1 MMHLV
6 RIGTGVCDVLVSEQ
20 VIEVLTDWSSA
31 KGPKKAMLSF
41 LRESVP
47 LGGAQEGNR
56 TVCKI
61 LRPGSLKLAEFRKGE
76 RRGTKIRVIWFYGD
90 EQVKRQV
97 VCVRAFPKNDEET
110 PPAEIPEAVALRE
123 QFFAARAEGTL
134 TIEDL
139 PSPRR

>member
-1 MMHLV
+1 MDLV
-6 RIGTGVCDVLVSEQ
+6 RIGTGVWEVLVSGQ
-20 VIEVLTDWSSA
+20 VIDVLTDWSSA

-47 LGGAQEGNR
+47 LGGPQEGNR
-56 TVCKI
+56 TVCKV

-90 EQVKRQV
+90 EARRQI

-110 PPAEIPEAVALRE
+110 PPAEIPEAAALRE
-123 QFFAARAEGTL
+123 QFFASKADGTM
-134 TIEDL
+134 TIEGL
-139 PSPRR
+139 P

>member
-1 MMHLV
+1 MNLV
-6 RIGTGVCDVLVSEQ
+6 RIGTGSWEVLVSEQ

-47 LGGAQEGNR
+47 LGGPQEGNR
-56 TVCKI
+56 TVCKV

-90 EQVKRQV
+90 EQMRRQV
-97 VCVRAFPKNDEET
+97 VCLRAFPKNDEET
-110 PPAEIPEAVALRE
+110 PPTEIPEAVILKER
-123 QFFAARAEGTL
+123 FFAALAAGTL
-134 TIEDL
+134 MIEDL
-139 PSPRR
+139 P

>member
-1 MMHLV
+1 MNLV
-6 RIGTGVCDVLVSEQ
+6 RIGTGVWEVLVSEQ
-20 VIEVLTDWSSA
+20 VVEVLTDWSSA

-47 LGGAQEGNR
+47 LGGPQEVNR
-56 TVCKI
+56 TVCKV

-90 EQVKRQV
+90 EEARRQI

-110 PPAEIPEAVALRE
+110 PPAEIPEAAALRE
-123 QFFAARAEGTL
+123 RFFGAKADGTL
-134 TIEDL
+134 RIEDL
-139 PSPRR
+139 PPSRR

>member
-1 MMHLV
+1 MNLV
-6 RIGTGVCDVLVSEQ
+6 RIGTGVWDVLVSEQ

-47 LGGAQEGNR
+47 LGGPQEGNR
-56 TVCKI
+56 TVCKV

-90 EQVKRQV
+90 EEARRQI

-110 PPAEIPEAVALRE
+110 PSAEIPEALTLRE
-123 QFFAARAEGTL
+123 RFFAARADGAL

-139 PSPRR
+139 PSFRR